1 LFLPSHLPDPY
12 ILALAS
18 EETQDYVFRDV
29 AATVTATAT
38 ATATATVTW
47 MYPKRVLIFVPAQ
60 KLVSI
65 LVAALGEKLFAPCG
79 TVLENEGS

>member
-1 LFLPSHLPDPY
+1 M
-12 ILALAS
+12 
-18 EETQDYVFRDV
+18 FRDV